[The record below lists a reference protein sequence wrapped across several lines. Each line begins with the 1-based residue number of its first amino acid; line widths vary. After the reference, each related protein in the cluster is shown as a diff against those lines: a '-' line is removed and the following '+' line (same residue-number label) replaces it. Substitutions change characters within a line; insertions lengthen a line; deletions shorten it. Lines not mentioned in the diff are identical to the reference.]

1 MADQTLDQFT
11 QASAKPG
18 PFSLVFMR
26 DPDLGAPQS
35 RAFAFHFVMEHLQD
49 IIAVEDATIN
59 DPIALSPTKGQQW
72 IVGAAGSGA
81 WNTHSKEIAL
91 WDGTDWLFATASE
104 GWRFYSKTQNQ
115 LYLYDGANWIVDL
128 IVPAISAGDKGKRL
142 RVNAA
147 ESNVELVSGPK
158 AGDDSIADAA
168 SEKAITFAT
177 AFPDADYTPL
187 VIGVAGA
194 SLFRIKTSTIATT
207 GFTVQRVDTA
217 LGDGTLETSGLELF
231 SWAAIPHEDL

>member
-1 MADQTLDQFT
+1 MAFQTLDLFT
-11 QASAKPG
+11 QASAKPS
-18 PFSLVFMR
+18 PFSLVFLR
-26 DPDLGAPQS
+26 DPELGSTKS
-35 RAFAFHFVMEHLQD
+35 RAFAFHYVMEHLQD

-59 DPIALSPTKGQQW
+59 DPTALSPTKGQQW
-72 IVGAAGSGA
+72 IVGATATGA
-81 WNTHSKEIAL
+81 WATHDEEIAL
-91 WDGTDWLFATASE
+91 WDGTAWLFATASE

-158 AGDDSIADAA
+158 AGADSIADAA
-168 SEKAITFAT
+168 SEKAIAFAT
-177 AFPDADYTPL
+177 AFPDANYTPL
-187 VIGVAGA
+187 VIGEAGL
-194 SLFRIKTSTIATT
+194 SLFRIKTGTIAAA
-207 GFTVQRVDTA
+207 GFTVERLDTA
-217 LGDGTLETSGLELF
+217 LQALETSGVENF